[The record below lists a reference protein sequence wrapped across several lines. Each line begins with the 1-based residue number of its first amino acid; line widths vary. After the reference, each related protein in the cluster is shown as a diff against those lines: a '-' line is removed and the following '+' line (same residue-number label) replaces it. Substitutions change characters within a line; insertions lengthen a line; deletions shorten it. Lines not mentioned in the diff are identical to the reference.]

1 MKNFARK
8 LLSALLLA
16 PLAVAV
22 ASEEVK
28 LDRAPI
34 DSHDLISLQRGA
46 QVFVNYC
53 MSCHSTSYMRYN
65 RLQDL
70 GLSEQQIRDNLI
82 FTGAKVGEMMKIA
95 MDPNDA
101 KEWFGAPPPDLGGP
115 APSRPTRRAP
125 RRRPRWKR
133 SRWRSSSTRAR
144 AACLWRA

>member
-1 MKNFARK
+1 MKNVARN
-8 LLSALLLA
+8 LLLALLLA
-16 PLAVAV
+16 PLAAAV

-34 DSHDLISLQRGA
+34 DSLDVISLQRGA

-53 MSCHSTSYMRYN
+53 LGCHSTSYMRYN

-82 FTGAKVGEMMKIA
+82 FTGAKVGELMKIA

-101 KEWFGAPPPDLGGP
+101 KEWFGVPPPDLTVV
-115 APSRPTRRAP
+115 A
-125 RRRPRWKR
+125 R
-133 SRWRSSSTRAR
+133 SRSSRSEERR
-144 AACLWRA
+144 VGKECRL